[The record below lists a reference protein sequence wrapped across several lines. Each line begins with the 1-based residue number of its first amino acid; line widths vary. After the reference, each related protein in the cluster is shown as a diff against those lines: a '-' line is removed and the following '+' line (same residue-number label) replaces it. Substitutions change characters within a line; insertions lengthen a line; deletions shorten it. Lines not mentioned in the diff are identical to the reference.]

1 MPVLTLLVP
10 RLALCLD
17 LALVHTLPVSL
28 SLLIAVCLSHP
39 LLFVVICAARPF
51 PKPLGSEDMK

>member
-39 LLFVVICAARPF
+39 LLFVVICAARPS